1 MLNKF
6 NPFKKPTPE
15 ELSAELLRD
24 AELQQVTNEAMLEY
38 YQHMVELG
46 RARINRLKVSQPISY
61 PAIYGKEEGGVQ

>member
-6 NPFKKPTPE
+6 NPFKKPTPA
-15 ELSAELLRD
+15 ELSEELLRD

-46 RARINRLKVSQPISY
+46 RARINRLKGAQPLSY
-61 PAIYGKEEGGVQ
+61 PSIYGKDEGGAK